1 VTDGF
6 YPRYEDIRYANIAI
20 LAILL
25 MAKNYFT
32 MLLKLSVSN
41 LENRDE
47 QYAWLATK
55 EKWGSVGMLVS
66 LKLQVRP
73 LQSYNDSGRFIQT
86 PDGLHGRTCIT
97 P

>member
-32 MLLKLSVSN
+32 MLLKLSVPN
-41 LENRDE
+41 LENGDE
-47 QYAWLATK
+47 Q
-55 EKWGSVGMLVS
+55 
-66 LKLQVRP
+66 
-73 LQSYNDSGRFIQT
+73 
-86 PDGLHGRTCIT
+86 
-97 P
+97 